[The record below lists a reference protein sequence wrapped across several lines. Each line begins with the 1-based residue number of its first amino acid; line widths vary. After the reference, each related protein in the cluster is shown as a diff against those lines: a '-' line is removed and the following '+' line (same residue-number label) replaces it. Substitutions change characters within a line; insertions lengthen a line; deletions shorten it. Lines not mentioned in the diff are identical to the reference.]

1 MVKLLKLD
9 EFVCVCVNLHLSISF
24 KFLCICVNHAFMKA
38 LLCSLFSPHL
48 TGDERTQGSDALN
61 RTAHVVIFKMVL
73 GWA

>member
-1 MVKLLKLD
+1 M
-9 EFVCVCVNLHLSISF
+9 CVCEFASFHL
-24 KFLCICVNHAFMKA
+24 KKKLLCICVNHAFMKA
-38 LLCSLFSPHL
+38 LSCSLFSPHL